1 MTASIPYAGSP
12 PPMSL
17 PAERLANDDDRAWS
31 RLRRGILADA
41 TGAEVGPM
49 MTGCVDYPVVR
60 SMPKPKVYSVIARAG
75 GWSILLNG
83 ACTRP
88 FRTRS
93 AASRIART
101 LQRQADALS
110 DGRR

>member
-1 MTASIPYAGSP
+1 
-12 PPMSL
+12 
-17 PAERLANDDDRAWS
+17 
-31 RLRRGILADA
+31 
-41 TGAEVGPM
+41 M
-49 MTGCVDYPVVR
+49 MTGCVDYPVAR
-60 SMPKPKVYSVIARAG
+60 RASKPKVYSVIARAG
-75 GWSILLNG
+75 GFSIVLNG

-110 DGRR
+110 ENR